1 MKKLILVVV
10 FVSLV
15 LAGLGVWATYRY
27 WHRGQRAQSKLHRQ
41 LKAMM
46 RDEDAPRPIVPSVGV
61 QVNDAH
67 AATAAAGTPV
77 WFTVGVNNA
86 AAYNELTAAADI
98 AERLKIMPADGPGRA
113 QLKADYQARS
123 APAKIVLG
131 DAAHPWT
138 GAVQLLLA
146 GAANTPLSFAP
157 PLVGQLAPTV
167 ELDAHASVR
176 VVFGAAALDA
186 PPGDYSVI
194 ACLGATGSWQGRA
207 CSEPVKLTITPA
219 PARLGTPDRVAL
231 AERGGRF
238 ALIAGD
244 PKGLEENGRALVAAD
259 RGSVMGHLYLG
270 EAGFERGQ
278 FDAALTEFGTAR
290 AALQR
295 RHPNAYEPPVF
306 LNLRIN
312 QTMAQMESAPG
323 GAVGKPRP

>member
-1 MKKLILVVV
+1 MKKLI
-10 FVSLV
+10 FAIASVSLV
-15 LAGLGVWATYRY
+15 AGGLGVWYLY
-27 WHRGQRAQSKLHRQ
+27 HHWHRPRRAHFE
-41 LKAMM
+41 LKATM
-46 RDEDAPRPIVPSVGV
+46 RDEDAPRPIVPSVGL

-67 AATAAAGTPV
+67 AATAGAGTPV
-77 WFTVGVNNA
+77 WFTVGVNSA
-86 AAYNELTAAADI
+86 AAYNELTAAEEIAD
-98 AERLKIMPADGPGRA
+98 RLKRMSANAPGRA
-113 QLKADYQARS
+113 RLQADYQARS

-157 PLVGQLAPTV
+157 PLVSQPAPTV
-167 ELDAHASVR
+167 ELDAHASER

-186 PPGDYSVI
+186 PPGDYTVV
-194 ACLGATGSWQGRA
+194 ACLGATGTWQGRA

-219 PARLGTPDRVAL
+219 QARLATADRVAL

-244 PKGLEENGRALVAAD
+244 AKGLEENGRQLVAAD
-259 RGSVMGHLYLG
+259 PGSVMGHLYLG

-278 FDAALTEFGTAR
+278 FARALTEFGAAR
-290 AALQR
+290 SAFHR

-306 LNLRIN
+306 LNVRTN
-312 QTMAQMESAPG
+312 QIMALMDA
-323 GAVGKPRP
+323 AK